1 MPHVVGFA
9 KNSSLRNRAA
19 LARACANMCRHVL
32 RASVEPHP
40 ITPGEREGGAQEK
53 NTHTNVRRFS
63 LQKQQKIEGWNQQQR
78 RKQESQN
85 QHVWKIGTPTSKS
98 FQAQSNVVV
107 NTKTR
112 VEPDPQFCC
121 CTHEQTYLWTLA
133 IKLFQKSRDKL
144 EKRFAGSQEPTKTA
158 DCRKWETDTGNGV
171 HKKQQMKPS
180 SSKHIKKDIHTWVM
194 FTTSLGF
201 KSWLGVPSC
210 QHWYT
215 PKIHEVRWGYPWFFS
230 LRCSRMFPEVWIPR
244 ICGFWDVLY
253 HYSNMQLCSVIGLN

>member
-9 KNSSLRNRAA
+9 KKTPVWGIEPPWQEL
-19 LARACANMCRHVL
+19 CANMCRHVL
-32 RASVEPHP
+32 RASVEPHQ

-107 NTKTR
+107 NTIVDEGGTR
-112 VEPDPQFCC
+112 SPVLLLYPRTNLTYELLQLNYSRNRETSLKNALPDP
-121 CTHEQTYLWTLA
+121 
-133 IKLFQKSRDKL
+133 KSQQHKQL
-144 EKRFAGSQEPTKTA
+144 I

-180 SSKHIKKDIHTWVM
+180 SSRHIKKDIHTWLM

-201 KSWLGVPSC
+201 KSW
-210 QHWYT
+210 
-215 PKIHEVRWGYPWFFS
+215 
-230 LRCSRMFPEVWIPR
+230 
-244 ICGFWDVLY
+244 
-253 HYSNMQLCSVIGLN
+253 